1 MKIILCPKESG
12 NTRKIG
18 DAIAAEDNWELV
30 RIKGNEALDLSD
42 YESVIVG
49 SGVYGGLP
57 HKNLLE
63 FIRNL
68 NEEHAP
74 RKVHVLLT
82 WLGRGKSDKK
92 AFQYIEEEFFKK
104 SISVSTDY
112 KKALGQS
119 FGVFHIGKPNNEDIK
134 SCVEWAKNLKD

>member
-1 MKIILCPKESG
+1 MKIILCSKESG

-18 DAIAAEDNWELV
+18 DAIAAENNWELI
-30 RIKGNEALDLSD
+30 RITGKEVLDLSN
-42 YESVIVG
+42 YESVIVC
-49 SGVYGGLP
+49 SGVYGGFP
-57 HKNLLE
+57 HKNLLA

-82 WLGRGKSDKK
+82 WLGRGKSDQK
-92 AFQYIEEEFFKK
+92 AFKHIEEEFLKK
-104 SISVSTDY
+104 GISVSPEY
-112 KKALGQS
+112 KKVLGQS

-134 SCVEWAKNLKD
+134 SCVEWAKNLTQ